1 MTESSRK
8 STVWVSGLKMHK
20 ASNHD
25 WQKYMKRN
33 VISVHTIDDNGIIL
47 FWVFPRSIYV
57 SFKLIERANNFRK
70 IKVAPAKKL
79 SHLLKI
85 SVSCIS
91 KISIVIIWR
100 DTLLCWRQTDGN
112 LLTKL
117 FVLIVILIMLII
129 ISHKRFLIKTIEV
142 RNYN

>member
-1 MTESSRK
+1 
-8 STVWVSGLKMHK
+8 MHK

-79 SHLLKI
+79 YPSRAFLKFP
-85 SVSCIS
+85 SSLY
-91 KISIVIIWR
+91 
-100 DTLLCWRQTDGN
+100 DATLCYADVK
-112 LLTKL
+112 LTE
-117 FVLIVILIMLII
+117 IC
-129 ISHKRFLIKTIEV
+129 
-142 RNYN
+142 